1 MAPDGQAYYFN
12 ELTRETSWTKP
23 GPQTATEPGP
33 HPASPQ
39 PIDPTTASPQPI
51 DPATALQQIPTTSLP
66 RLQQPPTSQSQPILP
81 SPATVSTAVRRRSSP
96 SSHSSK
102 RHPVQQHRHCG
113 PRCSQC
119 VGGFKVECNE
129 MTLHMLGGLKGAG
142 RLLEG
147 FEGAGRVL
155 EQAVSDVGCGLL
167 AAASTLVDD
176 LSLRGA
182 RLGVCAK
189 RSPVLAHV
197 RFRPT
202 EGTEGRLRH
211 TDHEVQLAH
220 PGIVP
225 LGLRFDGVLG
235 KASDQA
241 ATYERVGAR
250 LTETLLEGQSQ
261 TLLVCG
267 AASAGKTYSLFG
279 SPSLL
284 AAPTAD
290 SWRHWGILPR
300 TGHHLFAL
308 ANEAG
313 GLAALLGEGGSVRC
327 SFVEVC
333 SEPRAEPLAL
343 ALVGP

>member
-1 MAPDGQAYYFN
+1 M
-12 ELTRETSWTKP
+12 
-23 GPQTATEPGP
+23 
-33 HPASPQ
+33 
-39 PIDPTTASPQPI
+39 
-51 DPATALQQIPTTSLP
+51 ALQ
-66 RLQQPPTSQSQPILP
+66 
-81 SPATVSTAVRRRSSP
+81 
-96 SSHSSK
+96 
-102 RHPVQQHRHCG
+102 
-113 PRCSQC
+113 
-119 VGGFKVECNE
+119 
-129 MTLHMLGGLKGAG
+129 MLGGLKGAG
-142 RLLEG
+142 RMLEG
-147 FEGAGRVL
+147 FEGAGRLL

-182 RLGVCAK
+182 RQRVCAK
-189 RSPVLAHV
+189 RSPVLAYV

-250 LTETLLEGQSQ
+250 LTQALLEGQSQ
-261 TLLVCG
+261 SLLVCG
-267 AASAGKTYSLFG
+267 AAGAGKTYSLFG

-290 SWRHWGILPR
+290 SWRHWGLLPR

-313 GLAALLGEGGSVRC
+313 GLAALLGPGGSVRC
-327 SFVEVC
+327 SFVEVG
-333 SEPRAEPLAL
+333 SDPR
-343 ALVGP
+343 

>member
-1 MAPDGQAYYFN
+1 M
-12 ELTRETSWTKP
+12 
-23 GPQTATEPGP
+23 
-33 HPASPQ
+33 
-39 PIDPTTASPQPI
+39 
-51 DPATALQQIPTTSLP
+51 
-66 RLQQPPTSQSQPILP
+66 
-81 SPATVSTAVRRRSSP
+81 
-96 SSHSSK
+96 
-102 RHPVQQHRHCG
+102 
-113 PRCSQC
+113 
-119 VGGFKVECNE
+119 GGFKAECSE
-129 MTLHMLGGLKGAG
+129 VTLHMLGGLKGAG
-142 RLLEG
+142 RVLEG

-182 RLGVCAK
+182 RQGLCAK
-189 RSPVLAHV
+189 RSPVLVHV

-211 TDHEVQLAH
+211 TENEVQLAH

-225 LGLRFDGVLG
+225 LGLRFDSVLG

-241 ATYERVGAR
+241 ATYERLGAR
-250 LTETLLEGQSQ
+250 LTAALLEGQSQ
-261 TLLVCG
+261 SLLVCG
-267 AASAGKTYSLFG
+267 AAGAGKTYSLFG

-290 SWRHWGILPR
+290 SWCHWGLLPR
-300 TGHHLFAL
+300 MGHHLFAL

-333 SEPRAEPLAL
+333 S
-343 ALVGP
+343 